1 MDDFIHIMMK
11 SALLRARLFARD
23 TEGAV
28 SRRVLRGN
36 R

>member
-1 MDDFIHIMMK
+1 MDDFIHILMK

-28 SRRVLRGN
+28 SRHELRRN